1 MKQNGILIF
10 QPYLENI
17 SMVKEITKY
26 VNKSLDKISTNLI
39 FINEKFNFFII
50 LLIKFTRGSL
60 TIQINTFHV
69 SPFLLRNPQA
79 LFNHLI
85 YPSSIFE
92 KARKFPF

>member
-39 FINEKFNFFII
+39 FINEKFNFFYYFID
-50 LLIKFTRGSL
+50 
-60 TIQINTFHV
+60 
-69 SPFLLRNPQA
+69 
-79 LFNHLI
+79 
-85 YPSSIFE
+85 
-92 KARKFPF
+92 